1 MYYSKYGRTVLHRQY
16 IVHRYSPLFALA
28 VRTFTANSFTAPNKH
43 LKCKHTGS
51 NLNIERHRDDLNQ
64 RPE

>member
-28 VRTFTANSFTAPNKH
+28 VRTFTANSFMASNKH

-51 NLNIERHRDDLNQ
+51 NLNKSTSRDIETI
-64 RPE
+64 